1 MIDTTAVIMI
11 FGFFGM
17 IGTMFIAI
25 RWLDRRMRADMS
37 ELKTEV
43 KTNSERLNNVE
54 SALVGVQTELKAQ
67 GERLDRMDERFDR
80 MDARFDCQEDHSN
93 ECFGRMDKRFD
104 HQDNRFNDRFDR
116 QEDHSNERFNR
127 IEERQRVTDGN
138 VNRVQGSLDVLIGYR
153 HTPDDAEQE
162 RTAREGRVGEPIGD

>member
-1 MIDTTAVIMI
+1 MIDMTAVIMI

-54 SALVGVQTELKAQ
+54 STLAGVQTELKAQ

-80 MDARFDCQEDHSN
+80 MDDRFDRQEDHSN

-104 HQDNRFNDRFDR
+104 HQDNRSEITVYHGQF
-116 QEDHSNERFNR
+116 
-127 IEERQRVTDGN
+127 
-138 VNRVQGSLDVLIGYR
+138 LI
-153 HTPDDAEQE
+153 PN
-162 RTAREGRVGEPIGD
+162 

>member
-80 MDARFDCQEDHSN
+80 MDDRFDRQEDHSN

-104 HQDNRFNDRFDR
+104 HQDNRFNERFDR

-153 HTPDDAEQE
+153 HTPDDAERE